1 MSLCADN
8 CGFYGSISID
18 GKEGLFCTVC
28 SRKYTVTTTPSPSNG
43 ETLALDDSDSPIH
56 ALYDAIYHEH
66 DGFKMSCI
74 LDANPGLLN
83 AVIDKQWDATALHC
97 AADQGL
103 PSLVQQLLQREGIDI
118 DARNR
123 NGCTATYY
131 ACFFGHLEMLKIL
144 LEAKARTDIA
154 RSVRTQ

>member
-28 SRKYTVTTTPSPSNG
+28 SRKYIV
-43 ETLALDDSDSPIH
+43 DKKKPIQNQSGGNSL

-154 RSVRTQ
+154 RSVRTK

>member
-28 SRKYTVTTTPSPSNG
+28 SRKYIVAKKN
-43 ETLALDDSDSPIH
+43 PIQNQSGGNSL
-56 ALYDAIYHEH
+56 ALYDAIYHDN
-66 DGFKMSCI
+66 DGVEMSRI

-83 AVIDKQWDATALHC
+83 AVIDEQWNATALHC

-103 PSLVQQLLQREGIDI
+103 TSLVLQLLQRKGIEI
-118 DARNR
+118 DKRNK
-123 NGCTATYY
+123 NGCTALYY
-131 ACFFGHLEMLKIL
+131 ACFFGHYDMLKIL

-154 RSVRTQ
+154 RSVRTK